1 MAHPVHRCI
10 CMMNWSRQQENADSY
25 AKRMDT
31 SAKTLREA
39 DQSLKAS
46 INNPGNES
54 NKGLLKKSLSKVA
67 SVFRHWLQKTKKKR
81 LQPVEVAAVL

>member
-1 MAHPVHRCI
+1 
-10 CMMNWSRQQENADSY
+10 MMNWSRQQENADSY

-46 INNPGNES
+46 INNLGNES
-54 NKGLLKKSLSKVA
+54 NNRNPWLKLRTPANSQIQRV
-67 SVFRHWLQKTKKKR
+67 R
-81 LQPVEVAAVL
+81 